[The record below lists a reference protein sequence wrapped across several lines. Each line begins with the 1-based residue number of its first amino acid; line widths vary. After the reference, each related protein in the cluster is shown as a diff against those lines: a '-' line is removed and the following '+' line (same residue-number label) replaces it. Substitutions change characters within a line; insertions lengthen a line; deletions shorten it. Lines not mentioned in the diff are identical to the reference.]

1 MTGPVQRK
9 CVSCGQVLPPM
20 SKMSRVPLPAA
31 EVREN
36 DWPGE
41 LNQDGT
47 VTVDLCMQCRIV
59 RAERLKNR

>member
-1 MTGPVQRK
+1 MNGPVQRN
-9 CVSCGQVLPPM
+9 CVSCGQILPSM

-31 EVREN
+31 EVAQN
-36 DWPGE
+36 GWPGE
-41 LNQDGT
+41 QNPDGT

>member
-1 MTGPVQRK
+1 
-9 CVSCGQVLPPM
+9 
-20 SKMSRVPLPAA
+20 MSRVTLPEA

-41 LNQDGT
+41 QNQDGT